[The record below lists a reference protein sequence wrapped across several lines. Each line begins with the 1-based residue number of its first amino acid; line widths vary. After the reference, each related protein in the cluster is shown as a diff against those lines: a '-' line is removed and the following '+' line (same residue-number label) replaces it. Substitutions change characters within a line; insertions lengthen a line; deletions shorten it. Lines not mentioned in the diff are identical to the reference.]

1 MKVYVLT
8 IKKVQDDNEIYI
20 YGVYST
26 KGRAV
31 EEAHNLPPCFVHIS
45 EFELDGG
52 NDMLNSLLRQINSSF
67 NKEN

>member
-1 MKVYVLT
+1 MKVYVLV
-8 IKKVQDDNEIYI
+8 IKKEQDDNETYI

-31 EEAHNLPPCFVHIS
+31 EEAHNLPPCFAHIS

-52 NDMLNSLLRQINSSF
+52 NTLINNLIDILLR
-67 NKEN
+67 